1 MLKRRRVQYIT
12 QMKTEISSHSHEIME
27 AVLDWQYSA
36 YEENKKYTCNFGW
49 QPLRKWSFGRP
60 GDGMTTLTF

>member
-1 MLKRRRVQYIT
+1 
-12 QMKTEISSHSHEIME
+12 MKTEISSHSHEIME